1 MHCRL
6 CDHKEQNMT
15 VSELIDFLRTQQQ
28 DMLVAIERYSEYCV
42 IEAKDIELM
51 ELCKPRPD
59 GWIHSLRPD
68 AETQTYLVFPG
79 N

>member
-1 MHCRL
+1 
-6 CDHKEQNMT
+6 MT

-42 IEAKDIELM
+42 IEATDIELM
-51 ELCKPRPD
+51 DLCKPRPD
-59 GWIHSLRPD
+59 GWIQSWRPD
-68 AETQTYLVFPG
+68 TETQKYLVFPG